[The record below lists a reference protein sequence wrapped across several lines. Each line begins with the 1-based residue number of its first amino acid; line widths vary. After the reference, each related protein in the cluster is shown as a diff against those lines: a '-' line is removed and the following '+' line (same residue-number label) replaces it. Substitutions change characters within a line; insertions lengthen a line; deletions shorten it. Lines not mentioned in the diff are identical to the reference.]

1 MPLPAAVTMAT
12 LPAGALPFGST
23 LLSLQRPLLSQ
34 GGMLAQARCVINRGE
49 RVPPDEPARV
59 FTQPRRRGFLR
70 SSQQGSEDGNMIVVR
85 RVRTRL
91 GSGSGGEDL
100 VSLIRRYP
108 LITFFV
114 LAYTLSW
121 WPWIL
126 YALDLLPQPIVG
138 FGPFLAAIVVLAIT
152 RGKTGVVGLLRR
164 MVRWR
169 VGLRWYAVALLLP
182 VAISLAAAVF
192 NVLLGAQAP
201 SSVELSGWV
210 GLFSTFFLLLLVP
223 GIGGAWE
230 EPGWRGYALPR
241 LQVGRSALFA
251 SLILWIGIV
260 VWHLPL
266 MLVGEIHWSDVVFIL
281 GFVIVFNWVF
291 NNANGS
297 VLILMLMH
305 AMNNTISGSFFGP
318 MFSGVDSVRQAWLYA
333 ALWCA
338 VAIVVVVV
346 YGPQHLS
353 RKHRKQEEPEQPEVS
368 TASPRVV

>member
-1 MPLPAAVTMAT
+1 VDL
-12 LPAGALPFGST
+12 
-23 LLSLQRPLLSQ
+23 
-34 GGMLAQARCVINRGE
+34 E
-49 RVPPDEPARV
+49 
-59 FTQPRRRGFLR
+59 
-70 SSQQGSEDGNMIVVR
+70 
-85 RVRTRL
+85 
-91 GSGSGGEDL
+91 GEDL
-100 VSLIRRYP
+100 VSFIRRYP

-114 LAYTLSW
+114 LAYVLSW

-182 VAISLAAAVF
+182 VAITLAAAVF
-192 NVLLGAQAP
+192 NVLLGARAP
-201 SSVELSGWV
+201 SSVELGGWTS
-210 GLFSTFFLLLLVP
+210 LFSTFLLLLLVP

-251 SLILWIGIV
+251 SLILWVGIV
-260 VWHLPL
+260 IWHLPL
-266 MLVGEIHWSDVVFIL
+266 MIVGEVHWSDIMFLL

-305 AMNNTISGSFFGP
+305 AMNNTISGSFFSP
-318 MFSGVDSVRQAWLYA
+318 MFSGVDSVRQAWLFA

-346 YGPQHLS
+346 YGPQDLS
-353 RKHRKQEEPEQPEVS
+353 RKHRKQEESVQPEVS

>member
-1 MPLPAAVTMAT
+1 MGL
-12 LPAGALPFGST
+12 
-23 LLSLQRPLLSQ
+23 
-34 GGMLAQARCVINRGE
+34 E
-49 RVPPDEPARV
+49 
-59 FTQPRRRGFLR
+59 
-70 SSQQGSEDGNMIVVR
+70 
-85 RVRTRL
+85 
-91 GSGSGGEDL
+91 GEDF

-114 LAYTLSW
+114 LAYVLSW

-201 SSVELSGWV
+201 SSVELGSWM

-266 MLVGEIHWSDVVFIL
+266 FMVGEIHWSDVVFML

-291 NNANGS
+291 NNADGS

-305 AMNNTISGSFFGP
+305 AMNNTISGSFFSP

-353 RKHRKQEEPEQPEVS
+353 RKHRKQEEPVQPEVS

>member
-1 MPLPAAVTMAT
+1 VGL
-12 LPAGALPFGST
+12 
-23 LLSLQRPLLSQ
+23 
-34 GGMLAQARCVINRGE
+34 E
-49 RVPPDEPARV
+49 
-59 FTQPRRRGFLR
+59 
-70 SSQQGSEDGNMIVVR
+70 
-85 RVRTRL
+85 
-91 GSGSGGEDL
+91 GEDL
-100 VSLIRRYP
+100 VSFIRRYP

-114 LAYTLSW
+114 LAYALSW

-152 RGKTGVVGLLRR
+152 RGKTGVVELLRR

-201 SSVELSGWV
+201 SPVELGSWM

-266 MLVGEIHWSDVVFIL
+266 FMVGEIHWSDVVFML

-291 NNANGS
+291 NNADGS
-297 VLILMLMH
+297 VLIIMLMH
-305 AMNNTISGSFFGP
+305 AMNNTISGSFIGP

-353 RKHRKQEEPEQPEVS
+353 RKHRKQEEPVQPEMS